1 MFVPFTN
8 LKKQYL
14 FLKNELDG
22 AIQSCFEDARFLNC
36 EKVKL
41 FEADFAKYLDT
52 KHCIACANGSDAL
65 EVALTVLGIGE
76 GDEVIVPTHTWITS
90 VSAIVNVGAT
100 PILVD
105 TNHDFLLSIS
115 TIEQKITQKTK
126 AILFVHLFGNING
139 AEKINQIAKSYGLYL
154 IEDCAQAHG
163 AKFRGKKAGTFGDMA
178 TFSFFPAKNLGAYGD
193 AGAIVTRSDLLE
205 KKARLIINKG
215 QRSRGDFQIWGRNSG
230 MDSIQ
235 ASTLSVKL
243 KYLNQW
249 NLRRIEIA
257 SLYHQK
263 IKENDFLK
271 KPCFYSD
278 GSHVYHQYVLQV
290 KNREYLQK
298 KLLQEGVET
307 NIHYPKMIH
316 DTHMM
321 SEKVS
326 YTDFEG
332 ADSYKNNILSLPIYP
347 ELLNEE
353 VNYICNLINE
363 FCQ

>member
-1 MFVPFTN
+1 MLIPFTN

-14 FLKNELDG
+14 SLKNEID
-22 AIQSCFEDARFLNC
+22 AAVQSCFEDARFLNC

-41 FEADFAKYLDT
+41 FEADFANYLDV
-52 KHCIACANGSDAL
+52 KHCIACANGSDAI
-65 EVALTVLGIGE
+65 EVALSVLGIGK

-90 VSAIVNVGAT
+90 VSAIVNIGAT

-105 TNHDFLLSIS
+105 TNHEFLLSAS
-115 TIEQKITQKTK
+115 NVEQNITQKTK
-126 AILFVHLFGNING
+126 AILFVHLFGNTNG
-139 AEKINQIAKSYGLYL
+139 VEKINQIAESYGLYL

-163 AKFRGKKAGTFGDMA
+163 GEFRGKKAGTFGDIA

-193 AGAIVTRSDLLE
+193 AGAIVTASGLLDE
-205 KKARLIINKG
+205 KARLIVNKG
-215 QRSRGDFQIWGRNSG
+215 QRSRGDFQLWGRNSG

-249 NLRRIEIA
+249 NLRRIGIA

-271 KPCFYSD
+271 KPCFHSD
-278 GSHVYHQYVLQV
+278 GSHVYHQYVLRV
-290 KNREYLQK
+290 KNRNELQK
-298 KLLQEGVET
+298 KLSKEGVET
-307 NIHYPKMIH
+307 NIHYPNMIH
-316 DTHMM
+316 DTPMM
-321 SEKVS
+321 FGKVRC
-326 YTDFEG
+326 TNFEG
-332 ADSYKNNILSLPIYP
+332 VDSYKNNILSLPIYP
-347 ELLNEE
+347 ELLDQE